1 MARAH
6 KERPSAA
13 FTGWKGFSGRSWA
26 KGAVV
31 VRVSVTSV
39 ALAPEPTA
47 VSESEQLARAGSSAG
62 QVREMSLVNPFCGVT
77 VRVKVADC
85 PGRTVTL
92 GGEAETMKF
101 GSPIG
106 LPLKLGRRM
115 NKPC

>member
-39 ALAPEPTA
+39 APAPGLTA
-47 VSESEQLARAGSSAG
+47 VGESEQLVRAGSADSAG
-62 QVREMSLVNPFCGVT
+62 QVKEMPLVKPFCGVT
-77 VRVKVADC
+77 VRV
-85 PGRTVTL
+85 
-92 GGEAETMKF
+92 
-101 GSPIG
+101 
-106 LPLKLGRRM
+106 
-115 NKPC
+115 